1 VLRPAL
7 FATVVLA
14 FGCQDARTSAL
25 PPTSIARRA
34 TSGPRFAPLSG
45 YESVILKGVPHVH
58 QKPDFCGEAATESWL
73 SALGSPV
80 DQDQVFALS
89 GMPPERGMGATTREL
104 KVALE
109 RLGFDIGPVWNF
121 VPAGDASALDAIF
134 AELHGDLM
142 RHVPS
147 IVCMHYDR
155 SPSTT
160 EHFRLVLG
168 YDAATDEVIYHEP
181 AQADGA
187 YRRMARREFIELW
200 PLKYDAQ
207 RWTVIRLPLA
217 GGAPAAPPRP
227 RGFTPADFAE
237 HVRQLRRPKGPFT
250 VVVEPPFVV
259 LGDDLPETVKGH
271 AARVVR
277 WAVDRLKR
285 DFFAQEPERILD
297 VWLFKDGASYES
309 NALSLF
315 GERPS
320 TPYGYYSPE
329 HGALVMNIAT
339 GGGTLVHEIV
349 HPFMAANFPNC
360 PAWFNEGLGSLFEQ
374 ADERQ
379 GHIVGLPN
387 WRLPGLKRAIRR
399 GTVPSFREF
408 TRTSTHAFYEEDPG
422 TNYAQARYLLY
433 YLQEQ
438 GLLVRYFHDFL
449 AHAKQ
454 DATGYRSLERV
465 LGNPD
470 MTAFQARWASF
481 VLGLTQS

>member
-1 VLRPAL
+1 MLRFAL
-7 FATVVLA
+7 LGTVVLA
-14 FGCQDARTSAL
+14 LGCQDTRTAALAPKSASR
-25 PPTSIARRA
+25 PTAIPRA
-34 TSGPRFAPLSG
+34 DPHTA
-45 YESVILKGVPHVH
+45 YESVLLKGVPHVF
-58 QKPDFCGEAATESWL
+58 QKPDFCGEAATASWL

-89 GMPPERGMGATTREL
+89 GMPPELGMGATTREL

-109 RLGFDIGPVWNF
+109 RLGFDVGPVWNS
-121 VPAGDASALDAIF
+121 VPAGDTSALDAIF
-134 AELHGDLM
+134 AELHGDLT

-155 SPSTT
+155 SPQTT

-168 YDAATDEVIYHEP
+168 YDAAADEVIYHEP
-181 AQADGA
+181 AEPDGA
-187 YRRMARREFIELW
+187 YRRMARHEFMQLW
-200 PLKYDAQ
+200 PLKYDPE

-217 GGAPAAPPRP
+217 GGAPAVPPRP
-227 RGFTPADFAE
+227 RGFVPADFAE
-237 HVRQLRRPKGPFT
+237 HVRRIRRPRQGAFT
-250 VVVEPPFVV
+250 IVVESPFVV
-259 LGDDLPETVKGH
+259 LGDDSPEQVKGH
-271 AARVVR
+271 ASHVVR

-285 DFFAQEPERILD
+285 DFFAREPERILD
-297 VWLFKDGASYES
+297 VWLFKDSASYES
-309 NALSLF
+309 NAVSLF

-349 HPFMAANFPNC
+349 HPFMAANFPRC

-374 ADERQ
+374 ADERE

-387 WRLPGLKRAIRR
+387 WRLPGLKHAIRR

-408 TRTSTHAFYEEDPG
+408 TRTSTRAFYEEDPG

-438 GLLVRYFHDFL
+438 GLLVRYFHEFV
-449 AHAKQ
+449 AHAKE
-454 DATGYRSLERV
+454 DATGYGTLVRV
-465 LGNPD
+465 LGSPD
-470 MTAFQARWASF
+470 MTAFQQRWANF
-481 VLGLTQS
+481 VLGLRQS